1 MSILIKGMEMPKSCF
16 MCPFSE
22 INDADTDLCSITGE
36 LYDSTPFKP
45 EFRRSDC
52 PLIEIPPHGRLID
65 ADAMERNMSDTVQGN
80 IRGYP
85 YSDTIWDMAF
95 KWIDHQPT
103 IIPAD
108 KED

>member
-1 MSILIKGMEMPKSCF
+1 MSVLIQGMEMPKNCF

-22 INDADTDLCSITGE
+22 IYDADNDQCSITGE

-52 PLIEIPPHGRLID
+52 PLIKIPPHGRLID
-65 ADAMERNMSDTVQGN
+65 ADELETDTEYDMYLDDYIGYSKEQ
-80 IRGYP
+80 IR
-85 YSDTIWDMAF
+85 SA
-95 KWIDHQPT
+95 PT

>member
-1 MSILIKGMEMPKSCF
+1 MSVLIQGMEMPKSCF

-65 ADAMERNMSDTVQGN
+65 ADRFDVFAYDSDAAKKYGDTFDGGVEYVLDVIAQ
-80 IRGYP
+80 
-85 YSDTIWDMAF
+85 SD
-95 KWIDHQPT
+95 T